1 METETLL
8 YLTIIA
14 AALVV
19 HIVRWVALSRIR
31 ELDTQLDKLRAA
43 YLAQVELN
51 HNTNELCA
59 TLRRDNERLRGNPKP
74 ATKIGR
80 IAP

>member
-19 HIVRWVALSRIR
+19 QIVRWVALSRIR
-31 ELDTQLDKLRAA
+31 ELDTQLEKLRAA
-43 YLAQVELN
+43 YLAQVERN
-51 HNTNELCA
+51 ANTAELCSV
-59 TLRRDNERLRGNPKP
+59 LLRDNNRLKANQRP
-74 ATKIGR
+74 ATIGR